1 MEIRPNKLR
10 YALKNKL
17 PTLGTRIE
25 STWPYIAEIAA
36 SSGVFDYVEFEGEYA
51 PYTEP
56 DFENI
61 CRAVELHGCAT
72 VNKIDRQ
79 NLGFM
84 AQKSIAC
91 GAHGLLLAD
100 LYNADEV
107 KEALNL
113 LCPSSPG
120 GGIMGRPNRRLGM
133 NGMGRMTMERYLKQ
147 VNDTVMMIMI
157 EKEDAM
163 KNLEEIC
170 KVPGVDMVVFGPHDY
185 SMNVGWEPFDSWDKL
200 KVVHTKMIETA
211 AKHGVHTCVQLNTID
226 DVQYYYDIGV
236 RHFNVGDEMDLHI
249 GFYRKECKGVRDLL
263 SK

>member
-1 MEIRPNKLR
+1 MDIRPNKFR
-10 YALKNKL
+10 YALDNKL

-25 STWPYIAEIAA
+25 STWPHIAELAA

-51 PYTEP
+51 PYTEA

-61 CRAVELHGCAT
+61 CRAVELYGCAT

-79 NLGFM
+79 NSAFM

-91 GAHGLLLAD
+91 GAQGLLFAD
-100 LYNADEV
+100 LYTASEV
-107 KEALNL
+107 KEVLNL
-113 LCPSSPG
+113 VRPSCPG

-133 NGMGRMTMERYLKQ
+133 NGTGRMSMEQYLKQ

-163 KNLEEIC
+163 KNLDAIC
-170 KVPGVDMVVFGPHDY
+170 KVPGVDMVVFGPYDY
-185 SMNVGWEPFDSWDKL
+185 SMNVGWEPSESWDTL
-200 KVVHTKMIETA
+200 KAVHTELVSVALKN
-211 AKHGVHTCVQLNTID
+211 GVHPCVQLNTLD
-226 DVQYYYDIGV
+226 DLQYYYGLGV
-236 RHFNVGDEMDLHI
+236 RHFNIGDELDLHI
-249 GFYRKECKGVRDLL
+249 GFYGKECKSVRDLL